1 VPPELE
7 YNRTIKDRTPQ
18 QRRSKMTKLK
28 VGDIVRFKENQSRWI
43 VDSIW
48 HGGEIVHLE
57 LENGGGP
64 AYAIPVKSLVKL
76 S

>member
-1 VPPELE
+1 MT
-7 YNRTIKDRTPQ
+7 RIK
-18 QRRSKMTKLK
+18 K
-28 VGDIVRFKENQSRWI
+28 GDIVRFKENQSRWI
-43 VDSIW
+43 VESVW

-64 AYAIPVKSLVKL
+64 AYAIPVKSLVKIK